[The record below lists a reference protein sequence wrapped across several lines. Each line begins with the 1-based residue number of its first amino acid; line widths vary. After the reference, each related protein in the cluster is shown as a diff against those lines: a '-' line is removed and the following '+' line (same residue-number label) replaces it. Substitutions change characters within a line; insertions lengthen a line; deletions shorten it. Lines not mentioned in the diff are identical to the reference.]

1 MYIPRKHTLAA
12 LIALSLAA
20 CSSNPSKDQEP
31 VMPEGKQS
39 ADSSM
44 HTTGHAATGSAEY
57 AKLESATAERPDGEL
72 VYFEF
77 DSDRITSRYMALLE
91 EHAAHLSA
99 HPGKKVILEGHADE
113 RGTPE
118 YNVALGE
125 RRAKAVEQA
134 LLIHGASPEQFDIVS
149 YGESRPVVEGHGES
163 SYAKNRRVELVYR

>member
-1 MYIPRKHTLAA
+1 MNISQKSTVAAILA
-12 LIALSLAA
+12 IGLAA
-20 CSSNPSKDQEP
+20 CSSNPNKEQEP
-31 VMPEGKQS
+31 VMPDSEQT
-39 ADSSM
+39 ASSM
-44 HTTGHAATGSAEY
+44 ETTGHDSTGSAEY

-77 DSDRITSRYMALLE
+77 DSDRITSQYMALLE

-125 RRAKAVEQA
+125 RRAKSVEQA
-134 LLIHGASPEQFDIVS
+134 LLIHGASPEQFDLVS